1 MFISSK
7 DTETP
12 SSSKTNH
19 ENDEQEKETNRQ
31 GDEGNDEDIE
41 LLINYPEKVAP
52 NFPCQVPLTQ
62 LRWCEMITVYATNKS
77 IKPVPMRLLRHKE
90 IRLVMQT
97 SVRFSAVPN
106 HVPLTQ
112 AEVHCPTMRCN

>member
-31 GDEGNDEDIE
+31 GDDGNDEDIE
-41 LLINYPEKVAP
+41 LLIN
-52 NFPCQVPLTQ
+52 
-62 LRWCEMITVYATNKS
+62 
-77 IKPVPMRLLRHKE
+77 
-90 IRLVMQT
+90 
-97 SVRFSAVPN
+97 
-106 HVPLTQ
+106 
-112 AEVHCPTMRCN
+112 

>member
-31 GDEGNDEDIE
+31 GDDGNDEDIE
-41 LLINYPEKVAP
+41 LLINYSEKVAT
-52 NFPCQVPLTQ
+52 NFPCQGPFNTTEMVRDDNCLCNKQKYKASTHASTTAQRNKASYANVCEVFCSDSGRGPLSH
-62 LRWCEMITVYATNKS
+62 N
-77 IKPVPMRLLRHKE
+77 
-90 IRLVMQT
+90 
-97 SVRFSAVPN
+97 AV
-106 HVPLTQ
+106 
-112 AEVHCPTMRCN
+112 

>member
-31 GDEGNDEDIE
+31 GDDGNDEDIE

-52 NFPCQVPLTQ
+52 NFPCQGPFNTT
-62 LRWCEMITVYATNKS
+62 EMVRDDNCLCNKS
-77 IKPVPMRLLRHKE
+77 IKPVPMRLLQHKE

-97 SVRFSAVPN
+97 SVRFSAV
-106 HVPLTQ
+106 TQ